1 MKDTDKVTLTIA
13 QLKKLVKESKAR
25 KRIVKESEAEEN
37 GWSTEDLI
45 KDYGSLPV
53 GLFHFTINDFIS
65 HIFPDLK
72 NYSYDEIFYDL
83 NKNILDWLKESCE
96 FFDVDYVE
104 IRKGVE
110 KELSKAE
117 MEKRIKAELIDTFKD
132 FWDQTTNEK

>member
-37 GWSTEDLI
+37 GWSIEDLI

-104 IRKGVE
+104 MRKGVE
-110 KELSKAE
+110 KELSKEE
-117 MEKRIKAELIDTFKD
+117 MEKKIKAELIDTFKD
-132 FWDQTTNEK
+132 FWDQTASEK